1 MRRPSSFAPLLF
13 AVLLVGGCSSGDGG
27 SSDEG
32 GDAVVEDS
40 GASGH
45 DGGATDVGTDASA
58 DSHAHADVA
67 SDAPP
72 SDAPSDA
79 ASEARDAPD
88 APDTTVGDVVI
99 GDLVIMPFGDSIT
112 GEPHTYREPLYGS
125 LTTAGCTVHFVGSQT
140 DVYATIPEKNHEGH
154 PGFTIGDMA
163 KSTDGWIAAA
173 PAKIVLM
180 MIGTNDIAWWYAGTA
195 AEVGDAHAKLM
206 DEILADEPGVW
217 LIVASIPPESSTI
230 VEPNKYDR
238 ADFTNLVNAEIEK
251 HVDER
256 IAAGKKVRFADV
268 NAALTVADLRD
279 GIHPTTAGYAKVADA
294 WLHALQPIAACLG
307 AKP

>member
-1 MRRPSSFAPLLF
+1 MRRIFVIASLSLA
-13 AVLLVGGCSSGDGG
+13 LLVTGIGCSSGDGG
-27 SSDEG
+27 
-32 GDAVVEDS
+32 
-40 GASGH
+40 
-45 DGGATDVGTDASA
+45 ASA
-58 DSHAHADVA
+58 DDAGEDGPGSDTGAVA
-67 SDAPP
+67 SDAAPTDARDAH
-72 SDAPSDA
+72 SDAPTDSHA
-79 ASEARDAPD
+79 AGDVVTETAADAPT
-88 APDTTVGDVVI
+88 DTATDTKVGDVVT

-125 LTTAGCTVHFVGSQT
+125 LTSAGCTVHFVGSQT

-206 DEILADEPGVW
+206 DQILADAPGAW
-217 LIVASIPPESSTI
+217 LVVASIPPESSTI
-230 VEPNKYDR
+230 VEPNKFDR

-256 IAAGKKVRFADV
+256 IAAGKKVRFANV

-279 GIHPTTAGYAKVADA
+279 GIHPTTAGYAKVSDV
-294 WLHALQPIAACLG
+294 WLGALKPIAACLG
-307 AKP
+307 ATP